1 MSFVGF
7 IAPYHEERLHFYER
21 LDLTRCPEA
30 ELLDVAGEA
39 SALHKFLTDILEEGY
54 TNTVDRLVGQTDAL
68 NRLQRF
74 LAMVLRHLGG
84 PRNVNAFTPSQT

>member
-1 MSFVGF
+1 MSFVAF
-7 IAPYHEERLHFYER
+7 IAPYYAERLHFYER

-54 TNTVDRLVGQTDAL
+54 TNAVDRLVGQTDAL

-74 LAMVLRHLGG
+74 LSTVLHAPGGSLG
-84 PRNVNAFTPSQT
+84 T